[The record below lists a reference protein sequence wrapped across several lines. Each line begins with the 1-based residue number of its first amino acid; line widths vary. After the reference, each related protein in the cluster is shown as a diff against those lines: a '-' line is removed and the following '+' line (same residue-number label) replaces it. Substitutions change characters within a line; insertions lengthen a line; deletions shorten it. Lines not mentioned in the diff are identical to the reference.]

1 MTDAILPMSNKGEAV
16 TELKSSA
23 TFTWESSNEFIA
35 QLEKMTTEVRECIR
49 VLDQTAEDVTDLV
62 AQRNALREVLEPVE
76 EFLVQASDIY
86 RTLDYAWVAATAK
99 FCFLVCGRRWLGSRQ
114 QLVPPATAAARSRIA
129 ATRAQ
134 DMARSLLSAASA
146 RGGGGYE
153 PGAPQLR

>member
-1 MTDAILPMSNKGEAV
+1 V

-35 QLEKMTTEVRECIR
+35 QLEKMTTEIRECIR
-49 VLDQTAEDVTDLV
+49 VLDKTAEDVTDLV

-99 FCFLVCGRRWLGSRQ
+99 ILLPSVR
-114 QLVPPATAAARSRIA
+114 AA
-129 ATRAQ
+129 
-134 DMARSLLSAASA
+134 
-146 RGGGGYE
+146 
-153 PGAPQLR
+153 LRMEE